1 MSKSIKENFED
12 LSLTA
17 QNYIESSI
25 AYYRLDFFK
34 KSMKV
39 AIDSSHKLILAFFL
53 LIALLF
59 LSVALSIYLGDLV
72 GNLALG
78 YIIVG
83 LFYIVITLLCAAF
96 LKPVLRKIILR
107 RASISYFNDDSK
119 RSVEEVVNTAPTTK
133 TDTKDEEFES
143 LH

>member
-12 LSLTA
+12 LTTTA

-34 KSMKV
+34 KSTKV
-39 AIDSSHKLILAFFL
+39 AIDSLHKFILAFFL

-59 LSVALSIYLGDLV
+59 LSVALSIYLGEVLDSI
-72 GNLALG
+72 AAG
-78 YIIVG
+78 YLIVG
-83 LFYIVITLLCAAF
+83 SFYIVVMVFCAIF
-96 LKPVLRKIILR
+96 LKPILKEIILK
-107 RASISYFNDDSK
+107 RASIAFFNDK
-119 RSVEEVVNTAPTTK
+119 KEVTLDDITPTPKPTN
-133 TDTKDEEFES
+133 EFED

>member
-12 LSLTA
+12 LTTTA

-34 KSMKV
+34 KSTKV
-39 AIDSSHKLILAFFL
+39 AIDSLHKLILAFFL

-59 LSVALSIYLGDLV
+59 LSVALSIYIGEVLDSI
-72 GNLALG
+72 AAG
-78 YIIVG
+78 YLIVG
-83 LFYIVITLLCAAF
+83 SFYIVVMVLCAIF
-96 LKPVLRKIILR
+96 LKPILKEIILK
-107 RASISYFNDDSK
+107 RASITFFNDK
-119 RSVEEVVNTAPTTK
+119 KEVTLDDITTTPKPTNELE
-133 TDTKDEEFES
+133 D

>member
-12 LSLTA
+12 LTTTA
-17 QNYIESSI
+17 QGYIESSI

-34 KSMKV
+34 KFMKV
-39 AIDSSHKLILAFFL
+39 IIDASHKLILAFFL

-59 LSVALSIYLGDLV
+59 LSVAACLYIGALLD
-72 GNLALG
+72 NEALG

-83 LFYIVITLLCAAF
+83 AFYLIIMIIASIF
-96 LKPVLRKIILR
+96 LKPILRKLILS
-107 RASISYFNDDSK
+107 RASVSFFNDQK
-119 RSVEEVVNTAPTTK
+119 EVTISDITPTPKPTN
-133 TDTKDEEFES
+133 ELEN